1 MKPLFKNMEKENHIK
16 SYRNEDRSHRQT
28 ITSSMYKYNS
38 KNSIKRVADQDI
50 RLLVALVNIIA

>member
-1 MKPLFKNMEKENHIK
+1 MKPLFENMEKENHIK
-16 SYRNEDRSHRQT
+16 SYRNEERSHRQT

-38 KNSIKRVADQDI
+38 KNYIKRVADQDI